1 MLTPHLEG
9 MLAALPAL
17 RPLTRPAALLR
28 QLQAVRLSALVLA
41 AELRLLTP
49 LQQAAEGPEPW
60 PRA

>member
-28 QLQAVRLSALVLA
+28 QLQAARLSAVLRA

-49 LQQAAEGPEPW
+49 LQQAVEGLLPEP
-60 PRA
+60 RA

>member
-17 RPLTRPAALLR
+17 RPLMLPAAFLR
-28 QLQAVRLSALVLA
+28 QLQAVRLSAVVLA

-49 LQQAAEGPEPW
+49 LQQAEEGPAP